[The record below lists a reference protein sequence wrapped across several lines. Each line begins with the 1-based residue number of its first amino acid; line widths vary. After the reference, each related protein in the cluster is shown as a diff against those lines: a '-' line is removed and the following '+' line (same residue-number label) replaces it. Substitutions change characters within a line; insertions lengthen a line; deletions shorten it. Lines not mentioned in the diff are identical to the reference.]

1 MQSADK
7 RYILQR
13 NTVQTETGFISLH
26 RPVKVNRT
34 PIIYKVYR
42 IFSNRLIKHI

>member
-13 NTVQTETGFISLH
+13 NTVQTETGFISL
-26 RPVKVNRT
+26 
-34 PIIYKVYR
+34 YR
-42 IFSNRLIKHI
+42 LARSKSYTYNIQSIQDIF